1 MGPLSLIAALAGA
14 AAIAFALMQLLKY
27 FDQLDKDSSTAL
39 MLQLDDPNSLKP
51 LSCPSIW
58 GPATKQLSIVIPA
71 YNEEDR
77 LPGSLDETLGY
88 LQRRRNKQGPAFTY
102 EIIIVDDG
110 SKDSTAAVALGYVK
124 THGIDAVRLLRLP
137 HNCGK
142 GRAVREGMLIAR
154 GQSCL
159 FMDADGA
166 TRVSDMELLE
176 AALQEV
182 ASSKD
187 STVSNDSK
195 AANGKAAAGAVN
207 ATVSKVGS
215 SAGFLAAAVGSRAH
229 LEQEALAKRHWL
241 RNFLMHGFH
250 MLVVFVAGGAV
261 KDTQCGFKMFSR
273 HAAALLYTNQRLQRW
288 CFDVELLYLCSR
300 LRVPVKEVQVRRL
313 NACAALRGLL
323 QTLHT
328 LVLCTHSHVCTTS
341 SRSLKARLQASE
353 GLSHLGMHQQERDP
367 QFMLACLLAALW
379 CHYQPASTVCA
390 VLVADYCCCCAA
402 AAVACL
408 LQVKWVEMPGSKIRA
423 SSIVHMAF
431 ELAVIKLAYQWLR
444 VWQVKTEADDKGAS
458 KAHRLKAA

>member
-1 MGPLSLIAALAGA
+1 MGPFSLLAALAGT

-27 FDQLDKDSSTAL
+27 FDQLDKESSTAL
-39 MLQLDDPNSLKP
+39 MLQLEDPNSLTP
-51 LSCPSIW
+51 LPCPSVW
-58 GPATKQLSIVIPA
+58 APATKQLSIVIPA

-77 LPGSLDETLGY
+77 LPGTLDETLGY

-137 HNCGK
+137 YNCGK

-154 GQSCL
+154 GQTCL

-166 TRVSDMELLE
+166 TRVSDIELLE

-182 ASSKD
+182 ATSKD
-187 STVSNDSK
+187 STVSSDSK
-195 AANGKAAAGAVN
+195 AANGKAAVA
-207 ATVSKVGS
+207 ATTAGS

-229 LEQEALAKRHWL
+229 LEQDALAKRHWL

-273 HAAALLYTNQRLQRW
+273 HTAALLYTNQRLQRW

-300 LRVPVKEVQVRRL
+300 LRVPVREVQV
-313 NACAALRGLL
+313 G
-323 QTLHT
+323 
-328 LVLCTHSHVCTTS
+328 VHV
-341 SRSLKARLQASE
+341 RSA
-353 GLSHLGMHQQERDP
+353 
-367 QFMLACLLAALW
+367 W
-379 CHYQPASTVCA
+379 
-390 VLVADYCCCCAA
+390 
-402 AAVACL
+402 
-408 LQVKWVEMPGSKIRA
+408 
-423 SSIVHMAF
+423 
-431 ELAVIKLAYQWLR
+431 
-444 VWQVKTEADDKGAS
+444 
-458 KAHRLKAA
+458 

>member
-1 MGPLSLIAALAGA
+1 MGPLAMLAALAGA
-14 AAIAFALMQLLKY
+14 AAIAFGLMQLLKY
-27 FDQLDKDSSTAL
+27 FDQLDKESSTAL
-39 MLQLDDPNSLKP
+39 VLQLEDPNSLTP
-51 LSCPSIW
+51 LACPSVW
-58 GPATKQLSIVIPA
+58 APATKQLSVVIPA

-77 LPGSLDETLGY
+77 LPGTLDETLGY

-102 EIIIVDDG
+102 EVIIVDDG

-137 HNCGK
+137 YNCGK

-182 ASSKD
+182 GSNKD
-187 STVSNDSK
+187 STVAADSK
-195 AANGKAAAGAVN
+195 AANGAANGTAAAVG
-207 ATVSKVGS
+207 GS
-215 SAGFLAAAVGSRAH
+215 SAGLLAAAVGSRAH
-229 LEQEALAKRHWL
+229 LEQEALAQRSRL

-288 CFDVELLYLCSR
+288 CFDVELLYLCGR
-300 LRVPVKEVQVRRL
+300 LRVPVKEV
-313 NACAALRGLL
+313 
-323 QTLHT
+323 
-328 LVLCTHSHVCTTS
+328 
-341 SRSLKARLQASE
+341 
-353 GLSHLGMHQQERDP
+353 
-367 QFMLACLLAALW
+367 
-379 CHYQPASTVCA
+379 
-390 VLVADYCCCCAA
+390 
-402 AAVACL
+402 
-408 LQVKWVEMPGSKIRA
+408 QVKWVEMPGSKIRA

-444 VWQVKTEADDKGAS
+444 LWQVRTDADDKGAAAKV
-458 KAHRLKAA
+458 KAV

>member
-1 MGPLSLIAALAGA
+1 MGPLAMLVALAGA
-14 AAIAFALMQLLKY
+14 AVIAFGLTQLLKY
-27 FDQLDKDSSTAL
+27 FDQLDKESSTAL
-39 MLQLDDPNSLKP
+39 MLQLEDPNSLTP
-51 LSCPSIW
+51 LACPSVW
-58 GPATKQLSIVIPA
+58 APATKQLSVVIPA

-77 LPGSLDETLGY
+77 LPGTLDETLGY

-102 EIIIVDDG
+102 EVIIVDDG

-137 HNCGK
+137 YNCGK

-187 STVSNDSK
+187 STVSADSK
-195 AANGKAAAGAVN
+195 TAAATNGKAAAAGAAVG
-207 ATVSKVGS
+207 GS
-215 SAGFLAAAVGSRAH
+215 SAGLLAAAVGSRAH
-229 LEQEALAKRHWL
+229 LEQEALAQRHWL

-288 CFDVELLYLCSR
+288 CFDVELLYLCGR
-300 LRVPVKEVQVRRL
+300 LRVPVKEVQVGGSR
-313 NACAALRGLL
+313 AGCCTCIWQQL
-323 QTLHT
+323 QYNG
-328 LVLCTHSHVCTTS
+328 
-341 SRSLKARLQASE
+341 Q
-353 GLSHLGMHQQERDP
+353 
-367 QFMLACLLAALW
+367 
-379 CHYQPASTVCA
+379 
-390 VLVADYCCCCAA
+390 
-402 AAVACL
+402 
-408 LQVKWVEMPGSKIRA
+408 
-423 SSIVHMAF
+423 
-431 ELAVIKLAYQWLR
+431 
-444 VWQVKTEADDKGAS
+444 
-458 KAHRLKAA
+458 